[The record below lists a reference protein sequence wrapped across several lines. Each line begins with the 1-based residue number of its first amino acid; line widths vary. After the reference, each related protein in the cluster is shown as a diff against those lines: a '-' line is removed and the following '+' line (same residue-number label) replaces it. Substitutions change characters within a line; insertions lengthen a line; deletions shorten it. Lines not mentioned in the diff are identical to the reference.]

1 MISII
6 NPILQQLRFSVPVLV
21 GASLAFSNMAVATPS
36 PRKAP
41 TVRAVAVIA
50 DSTLDAPGHYGI
62 TKLEEALRA
71 KGVKVTEG
79 SGALA
84 GSDFAIVAGLGA
96 GSGEAAHAL
105 QEIKAPA
112 PAGAEALAIRTGA
125 KYKGKPALILAG
137 ADANGLMYAALDLA
151 DRVGWAKTASNPFE
165 FARNVNET
173 PVMKERGVAMFTM
186 NRAYFESRLLDEK
199 FWSRYFD
206 MLAKDRFNC
215 LVLTF
220 GYEDGGY
227 MAPLYPYFF
236 NVDGFP
242 DVHVVGLSAAQQQ
255 RNLAGLRTMF
265 RLAEERGIHVKP
277 GIWEHIYRGRL
288 HGQDGA
294 NPWASDG
301 TKPVPGL
308 VWGLDSK
315 NFIPYTVAALKKFYE
330 LFPEINETQFRMH
343 DESGLNKDEIER
355 FWHEVFGFYSANR
368 RNVMLE
374 LRAKGLPKSVIKDAQ
389 AQGLKIQVDTKI
401 WMEQM
406 GLPYHPTHINKEN
419 QMDARQGYADLLEY
433 PQTYHMNWT
442 LWNGGTTRLLLWGDP
457 DYARRIIESARLYD
471 GQGFTVTEMEATK
484 MLGESHD
491 TPPRD
496 FLNARYRYYDYEF
509 ERYWDFYL
517 TFGRLAYDPN
527 TSSDAWEQE
536 FVQRFGA
543 AAAPHVSKALQ
554 LSSEVLPRI
563 NAASIPY
570 RMFPTTMGWVEMM
583 HLGSLPEFAETEEG
597 SDIQQFESLRDE
609 AASIINGTDTAMR
622 RPEETSRWFA
632 QTSDAILEQVAAAEK
647 ALGSTVPSNE
657 FKSTMTDAKILA
669 ALARYHSWRQ
679 LGGVNYNLYKQ
690 AGDLGAFDAA
700 IADERNAVQAWQDV
714 VDDSGDFYIDNM
726 AFGPSGRNFP
736 HHWKDEL
743 SPLRAEFNQ
752 LLAERKTATPR
763 ADAKPVSIAV
773 RDSNSILPVVFFEP
787 GQSLATPGHDYI
799 VKIKV
804 TAPEGVKWIRLR
816 YRHLNQKEDY
826 QTAEMAIDSTSGAY
840 AASIPASFIDPQWDL
855 MYFVE
860 IVDKKGNGRV
870 YPDLEIE
877 TPYKALSVKR

>member
-1 MISII
+1 MSII
-6 NPILQQLRFSVPVLV
+6 NHILQQLMFSVLV
-21 GASLAFSNMAVATPS
+21 MVGTSAAFSNLAVAASS
-36 PRKAP
+36 PDNAAGVRTISVITESTMGAP
-41 TVRAVAVIA
+41 AR
-50 DSTLDAPGHYGI
+50 YGI

-71 KGVKVTEG
+71 KGVNVTEG
-79 SGALA
+79 RGALA
-84 GSDFAIVAGLGA
+84 GSDFAIVAGLGT
-96 GSGEAAHAL
+96 GSGAAAYVL
-105 QEIKAPA
+105 QQIKTRP
-112 PAGAEALAIRTGA
+112 PVGAESLTIRTGVE
-125 KYKGKPALILAG
+125 YKGKPALILAG

-165 FARNVNET
+165 FARDANET

-199 FWSRYFD
+199 FWTKYFD
-206 MLAKDRFNC
+206 MLANDRFNC

-242 DVHVVGLSAAQQQ
+242 DVHVVGLSPAQQQ
-255 RNLAGLRTMF
+255 RNLAAFRTML

-315 NFIPYTVAALKKFYE
+315 NFIPYTVAALKKFYG

-343 DESGLNKDEIER
+343 DESGLNTGEIEG

-368 RNVMLE
+368 RNVLLE

-389 AQGLKIQVDTKI
+389 SQGLKIQVDTKI

-442 LWNGGTTRLLLWGDP
+442 LWNGGTARLLLWGDP
-457 DYARRIIESARLYD
+457 DYARRMVDSARLYD

-484 MLGESHD
+484 MLGEPHD

-496 FLNARYRYYDYEF
+496 FLNARYRYYDYGF
-509 ERYWDFYL
+509 ERYWDFYR
-517 TFGRLAYDPN
+517 TFGRLAYDPK
-527 TSSDAWEQE
+527 TSSDVWEQE
-536 FVQRFGA
+536 FVQRFGG
-543 AAAPHVSKALQ
+543 AAAPHVAKALQ

-583 HLGSLPEFAETEEG
+583 HLGSLPEFAKTEEG
-597 SDIQQFESLRDE
+597 SDIQQFENLRDE
-609 AASIINGTDTAMR
+609 ATSIINGTDTAMR

-647 ALGSTVPSNE
+647 ALGSIAPSNE

-700 IADERNAVQAWQDV
+700 ITDERNAVQAWQDI
-714 VDDSGDFYIDNM
+714 VDASGDFYIDNM
-726 AFGPSGRNFP
+726 SFGPSGRNFP

-743 SPLRAEFNQ
+743 TQLRAEFDQ
-752 LLAERKTATPR
+752 LIAERSAATPR
-763 ADAKPVSIAV
+763 ADARPVSIPV
-773 RDSNSILPVVFFEP
+773 RNSNSNLPVVVFEP
-787 GQSLATPGHDYI
+787 GPANAMPGHDYV
-799 VKIKV
+799 VKAEV

-826 QTAEMAIDSTSGAY
+826 QTAEMAIDSTSAAY
-840 AASIPASFIDPQWDL
+840 VASIPASFIDPQWGL

-860 IVDKKGNGRV
+860 IVDKKGNGRM
-870 YPDLEIE
+870 YPDLETE
-877 TPYKALSVKR
+877 TPYKILSVKR